1 MGVCP
6 ALQVLDNSPFT
17 FVSRFEKDAAK
28 TNPEELIGA
37 AHAGCFSMFLG
48 AVLEGDKT
56 PAKSIKTTA
65 EVPPFFF
72 ARWQC
77 VRCREKLL
85 RLFTLT
91 KNGLTFTLTRVFL

>member
-1 MGVCP
+1 MRP
-6 ALQVLDNSPFT
+6 FQVLNSSPFT

-65 EVPPFFF
+65 EV
-72 ARWQC
+72 C
-77 VRCREKLL
+77 VWALPGVLKDLNQ
-85 RLFTLT
+85 TAV
-91 KNGLTFTLTRVFL
+91 GLVIVCLVCSRTCVCP